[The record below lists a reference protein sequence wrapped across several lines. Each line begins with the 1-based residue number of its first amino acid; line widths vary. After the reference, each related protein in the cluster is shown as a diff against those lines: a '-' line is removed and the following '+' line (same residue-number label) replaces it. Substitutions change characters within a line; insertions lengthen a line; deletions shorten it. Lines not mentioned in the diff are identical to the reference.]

1 MIGQVQYEKT
11 LQELRPKLR
20 EGMEVE
26 AVLEFLKGRGFSQI
40 ACIRAVGDLGICPAT
55 EAKRL
60 VHHSRAW
67 SSMRAQNEALQ
78 EGLAKELRKDI

>member
-1 MIGQVQYEKT
+1 MIGQAQYEAT

-26 AVLEFLKGRGFSQI
+26 AVLDYLKERGFSQI
-40 ACIRAVGDLGICPAT
+40 ACIRAVGDLGICSAA

-60 VHHSRAW
+60 VHYSRAW
-67 SSMRAQNEALQ
+67 SSTREQNEALH
-78 EGLAKELRKDI
+78 EGLAEELGKEI